1 MPEQFNVVEYVG
13 YLLQR
18 WRFFAAAS
26 AAAIVLSLGITLLF
40 PKQYTATAS
49 ILIDAPAGNDPRA
62 STAVSPIYLESLRT
76 YEHFAES
83 DTVFLEALRKF
94 NLRAEYPSAAADSL
108 RRRVLKVTKPR
119 DTKILQISA
128 TLRDAGKAQALAQ
141 YIAERTV
148 SLNQTLSRQSDQD
161 LINEGQRQLDV
172 ARAKLHQ
179 AEDALQQESIR
190 APYEALQA
198 EVDNLV
204 ELRARLRKELL
215 EARVDS
221 ADYAVQGNQHELS
234 SVRARAETLEKQ
246 VSDIDRELGPK
257 EKLASQ
263 RHARWEDLNAELK
276 GVRTTAQTAEARLN
290 DILSSVGIRSER
302 LRIIDPGIVP
312 QRPSSPSLPLNV
324 AVALFLALIF
334 CWVYLTAAFS
344 FRGQGRHVAARAY
357 SAER

>member
-18 WRFFAAAS
+18 WRFWAVAGAAAM
-26 AAAIVLSLGITLLF
+26 VLSLGITLLL

-108 RRRVLKVTKPR
+108 KRRVLKVTKPR
-119 DTKILQISA
+119 DTKILQVSA

-148 SLNQTLSRQSDQD
+148 NLNQTLSRQSDQD

-172 ARAKLHQ
+172 ARTRLHQ
-179 AEDALQQESIR
+179 AEDKLQQESIR

-204 ELRARLRKELL
+204 ELRARLRKDLL
-215 EARVDS
+215 EARVDT
-221 ADYAVQGNQHELS
+221 ADYASQGNQRELA

-246 VSDIDRELGPK
+246 VSNIDRELDAK
-257 EKLASQ
+257 EKLMSQ
-263 RHARWEDLNAELK
+263 RRAHWDDMNAELR
-276 GVRTTAQTAEARLN
+276 GVRAIAQTAETRLN
-290 DILSSVGIRSER
+290 DILSSVGFRSER

-324 AVALFLALIF
+324 AVSLFLALIF
-334 CWVYLTAAFS
+334 SWIYLTVAFS
-344 FRGQGRHVAARAY
+344 FRGQGRRAPARAY
-357 SAER
+357 SER